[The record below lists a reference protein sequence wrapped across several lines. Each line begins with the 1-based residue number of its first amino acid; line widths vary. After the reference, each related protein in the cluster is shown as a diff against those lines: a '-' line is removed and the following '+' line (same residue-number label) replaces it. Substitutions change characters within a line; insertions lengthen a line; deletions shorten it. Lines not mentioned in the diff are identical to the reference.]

1 MFHEKMTIH
10 CSTEEE
16 AVSLTRMLAAEG
28 IAWNGGEDP
37 LEYLPFSSRAGT
49 WYTISMR
56 NTTYR
61 SGLVITYSHSVTHH
75 VGYQY
80 VEYSDLL
87 RDNREIKSITSIE
100 AFV

>member
-10 CSTEEE
+10 CSTKEE
-16 AVSLTRMLAAEG
+16 AVSLMRMLAAEG

-37 LEYLPFSSRAGT
+37 LEYLPFSPLAGT

-61 SGLVITYSHSVTHH
+61 GRLVITYSHSGTHRA
-75 VGYQY
+75 GYQY

-87 RDNREIKSITSIE
+87 RDNMEIKSITSIE

>member
-10 CSTEEE
+10 CSTKEE
-16 AVSLTRMLAAEG
+16 AVSLMRMLAAEG

-37 LEYLPFSSRAGT
+37 LEYLPFSSLAGT

-61 SGLVITYSHSVTHH
+61 DRLVIKYSHSCTHH
-75 VGYQY
+75 VGYQC

>member
-1 MFHEKMTIH
+1 MFYEKMIIH
-10 CSTEEE
+10 CSTKEE
-16 AVSLTRMLAAEG
+16 AVSLMRMLAAEG
-28 IAWNGGEDP
+28 IAWNGGQDP
-37 LEYLPFSSRAGT
+37 LEYLPFSPLAGT

-61 SGLVITYSHSVTHH
+61 GRLVITYSHSYTHR

-80 VEYSDLL
+80 VEYSELL
-87 RDNREIKSITSIE
+87 RDNMEIKSITSIE

>member
-10 CSTEEE
+10 CSTKEE
-16 AVSLTRMLAAEG
+16 AVSLMRMLAAEG
-28 IAWNGGEDP
+28 IAWNGGEAP

-49 WYTISMR
+49 WYSISMR
-56 NTTYR
+56 NTAYR
-61 SGLVITYSHSVTHH
+61 SGLAITYSHSGTYRA
-75 VGYQY
+75 GYQY